1 MNLFA
6 AYKGNHLGKEIA
18 PSVTAQEVNNR
29 LEQMLA
35 QHVHTKTKE
44 GEAENG
50 DVVNLDFEGF
60 LDGVAFQGGK
70 GEKYDL
76 ELGSHSFI
84 PGFEEQ
90 LVSHKAG
97 DDVQVNVTFPENYQ
111 AKELAGKAVVFKCK
125 IHEVKTKIKMELNDE
140 FAAHLGYKTLDELKE
155 ETKKDLSRQHQD
167 ELDRAYLE
175 KLLRHLVNT
184 STIEV
189 NAEQVDKAK
198 NNVLSYYTNSVARY
212 GLTLD
217 AYLASIGMDKT
228 QFEATLMEEAK
239 NTAKT
244 DVLTAYITE
253 KEGLQASE
261 DEINAQVAL
270 IKNYYHLDDDKV
282 KEIIDSHKEELAND
296 VTKQKVAEFLLN
308 NND

>member
-111 AKELAGKAVVFKCK
+111 AKKLAGKAVVFKCK

-140 FAAHLGYKTLDELKE
+140 FAAHLGYKALDELKE

>member
-18 PSVTAQEVNNR
+18 HSVTAQEVNTH

-35 QHVHTKTKE
+35 QHVHTKTKD
-44 GEAENG
+44 GAAENG

-90 LVSHKAG
+90 LVAHKAG
-97 DDVQVNVTFPENYQ
+97 DDVDVNVTFPENYQ

-155 ETKKDLSRQHQD
+155 GVKKDLSRQHQD

-184 STIEV
+184 STIDV
-189 NAEQVDKAK
+189 NAEQIEKAK
-198 NNVLSYYTNSVARY
+198 KNV
-212 GLTLD
+212 
-217 AYLASIGMDKT
+217 
-228 QFEATLMEEAK
+228 
-239 NTAKT
+239 
-244 DVLTAYITE
+244 
-253 KEGLQASE
+253 
-261 DEINAQVAL
+261 
-270 IKNYYHLDDDKV
+270 
-282 KEIIDSHKEELAND
+282 
-296 VTKQKVAEFLLN
+296 FLLWFWVSYSHTPLN
-308 NND
+308 SGQFIQAFFLKFSQFFRVIIGELNLSP